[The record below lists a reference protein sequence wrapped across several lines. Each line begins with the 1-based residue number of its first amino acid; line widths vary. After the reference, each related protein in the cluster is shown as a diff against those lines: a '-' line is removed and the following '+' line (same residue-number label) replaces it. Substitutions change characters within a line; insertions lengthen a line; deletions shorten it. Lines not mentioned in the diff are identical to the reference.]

1 MCPVENVQGLAAGA
15 VAGGAAGMLLLRTR
29 IPRPS
34 PHQSCS
40 PMWKAFSE
48 TLTVCLMHL
57 VPPAPC
63 LHTRECPCMLSSP
76 CLGDSESFGITSQ
89 ADPVSAPRHLAST
102 RAAAPAQEQ
111 QTPRGPVTMNS
122 LAPLDPRDVL
132 QAWQT
137 LGAMAPAEHKYRGAS
152 CEIDRDIYR
161 SQWLNT
167 KINK

>member
-15 VAGGAAGMLLLRTR
+15 VGGGAAGMLLLRTR

-76 CLGDSESFGITSQ
+76 CLGDAESFGVTSR

-111 QTPRGPVTMNS
+111 QTPRGPVTMSS
-122 LAPLDPRDVL
+122 LAPWTPGMCCRPGRPLGPWPLLSINIGVPRVKL
-132 QAWQT
+132 T
-137 LGAMAPAEHKYRGAS
+137 GIFKGHNG
-152 CEIDRDIYR
+152 
-161 SQWLNT
+161 
-167 KINK
+167 